1 MLTYPRFNRK
11 LLYNPEFEHDSCG
24 VGFVANISGQRSFE
38 IVRQALG
45 GVMNL
50 THRGAIDADTK
61 TGDGAGI
68 LTQIPHRFFQ
78 RESRKLGC
86 RLERPEDLAV
96 GMVFLPRQNPEEQNF
111 CRQILEEIC
120 RRRGLGIIGWR
131 PVPTDP
137 SVLGYKAASTR
148 PEFQQFLVLRPTD
161 ASDAQFE
168 RALYLA
174 RKEAEKRI
182 DEARIGDFYVPSFS
196 HRTLVY
202 KGLLVAPHL
211 PNFFPDLIDPDYE
224 SALAVFHQRYSTNTF
239 PTWQLAQPFRALAH
253 NGEINTL
260 RGNRNWVR
268 AREPELSSPVWK
280 EEIHWLRPIVQVG
293 GSDSASLDNVLELLT
308 LSGRE
313 LPEAMMT
320 LVPEAWENMPRM
332 NPRWRAFYEYQAL
345 FSESWDGPAAL
356 AFSDGN
362 IVGACLD
369 RNGLRPSRYKL
380 TDDGTLVLASEVGVL
395 ELDEQRIVKKGRL
408 GPGQMIAVDTRAGRL
423 MTNDEIKNAFSSRL
437 SYEELLEKTVR
448 YFPAKGA
455 EPISPIPLDEPYN
468 LLELEKVFGYT
479 REEISLVLTP
489 MIEKKEPVG
498 SMGDDTPISAL
509 SRRPRLL
516 YSYLKQL
523 FAQVTNPPIDPIRE
537 ELVMSLHTYLG
548 KRPSYLAL
556 NGGNDDT
563 RLLHL
568 ATPILTDRELESIR
582 KISDPSLACTTLDC
596 LFPVDRGTEALESSI
611 RDLCNRAIQ
620 AVLAGKTIL
629 ILSDRGVNSSR
640 APIPMILAVGAIHH
654 HLIRQGKRTQVSL
667 IVETGEAREV
677 HHMAVL
683 IGNGA
688 STINPYLSWSLV
700 DSLATSGAFPNL
712 SREQALENYRNTL
725 NKGILKIMSKM
736 GISTISS
743 YHGGQL
749 FEAIG
754 IGKEVIDLCLPGTPS
769 AIGGLD
775 FREIA
780 ADILHRHRD
789 AYGDSD
795 MLEYG
800 GDYKYKH
807 DGEYHSFNPHVVD
820 ALHKA
825 IVEGRAEEYRRFADL
840 VQSRDPMSIRD
851 LLLVKKGNPIP
862 LEEVEPLSEIT
873 RRFTSAAMSL
883 GALSPEAHETLAI
896 AMNRIGAK
904 SNTGEGGEDHRRFHE
919 VTPEGDSSNSK
930 VKQVAS
936 GRFGV
941 TPEYLV
947 HAEELQIKMAQGS
960 KPGEGGQLPGHKV
973 VAHIAAIRNS
983 IPGVTLISPPPHHD
997 IYSIEDL
1004 AQLIYDL
1011 KQVNPRAK
1019 VSVKLVSEAGVG
1031 TIAAGVAKAFADL
1044 ILISGHDGGT
1054 GASPLSSIKNAGCPW
1069 ELGLAETQQVLM
1081 LNGLRGRVVLQ
1092 TDGGLKTGRD
1102 VIFAALFGA
1111 EEYGFGSAVV
1121 VATGC
1126 RMARQCHMNTCPVGV
1141 ATQDPKLRE
1150 KFWGTPEMVVNYL
1163 TFVAQEVREILA
1175 EMGFRKLDEIIGRTD
1190 LLTPKDLSKYPK
1202 TATLDLGALLA
1213 QVDPEGECA
1222 RHHTQERN
1230 DRADDEPLDATIL
1243 RDATEAIEG
1252 RGPINLSYKI
1262 QNTNRTVGARL
1273 AGELATR
1280 YGNTGL
1286 PEGSIRIHF
1295 QGSAGQSFGAFCLR
1309 GMELILTGEAN
1320 DYVGKGMNG
1329 GTISV
1334 RPPEGVSY
1342 RSHENS
1348 IVGNTILYGATGG
1361 SLFVAGLAGER
1372 FAVRNSG
1379 ARAVVEGVGDHGCE
1393 YMTGGIVAILGAVGR
1408 NFGAGMSG
1416 GLAYVFDET
1425 GEFPEL
1431 YNRELIQPE
1440 RISTQEDRKELRRL
1454 IEDHLRWTQSARAR
1468 DLLARW
1474 DEVLPLFWKVVPH
1487 SAEATAQATPKGVE
1501 ALSAGRSMAG
1511 AHR

>member
-1 MLTYPRFNRK
+1 MWSYPNPRRK

-24 VGFVANISGQRSFE
+24 VGFVANSSGQRSFE

-68 LTQIPHRFFQ
+68 LTQIPHRLFQ
-78 RESRKLGC
+78 REAEKLGC
-86 RLERPEDLAV
+86 RLEQPEDLAV
-96 GMVFLPRQNPEEQNF
+96 GMIFLPRQNREEQKF
-111 CRQILEEIC
+111 CRQVLEEVC
-120 RRRGLGIIGWR
+120 QRRGLRKIGWR
-131 PVPTDP
+131 AVPTDP

-148 PEFQQFLVLRPTD
+148 PEIQQLLVLRPQG
-161 ASDAQFE
+161 ASEAEFE
-168 RALYLA
+168 RTVYLA
-174 RKEAEKRI
+174 RKEAERRI
-182 DEARIGDFYVPSFS
+182 EEAKIGEFYVSSFS
-196 HRTLVY
+196 PRTLVY

-211 PNFFPDLIDPDYE
+211 PNFYSDLNDPDYE

-268 AREPELSSPVWK
+268 AREPELLSPVWG
-280 EEIHWLRPIVQVG
+280 EEIHWLKPILQAG

-308 LSGRE
+308 VSGRE
-313 LPEAMMT
+313 LLEAMMT
-320 LVPEAWENMPRM
+320 LVPEAWESMPRM

-356 AFSDGN
+356 AFTDGN
-362 IVGACLD
+362 VVGACLD

-380 TDDGTLVLASEVGVL
+380 TEDGTLVVASEVGVL
-395 ELDEQRIVKKGRL
+395 EFDERRVMKKGRL

-423 MTNDEIKNAFSSRL
+423 LTNDEIKNEFSSRRP
-437 SYEELLEKTVR
+437 YRELLEKTVH
-448 YFPAKGA
+448 YFPAKA
-455 EPISPIPLDEPYN
+455 KEPISPIPSEEPYN

-489 MIEKKEPVG
+489 MIDKKEPVG
-498 SMGDDTPISAL
+498 SMGDDTPIAVL

-548 KRPSYLAL
+548 RRPNYLAL
-556 NGGNDDT
+556 NGENDGA

-568 ATPILTDRELESIR
+568 STPILTDQELEGIK
-582 KISDPSLACTTLDC
+582 KISDTGLAATTLDF
-596 LFPVDRGTEALESSI
+596 LFPVNHGAGALESSI
-611 RDLCNRAIQ
+611 RDLCTRAIQ

-629 ILSDRGVNSSR
+629 ILSDRGVNSSL
-640 APIPMILAVGAIHH
+640 APIPMALAVGAVHH
-654 HLIRQGKRTQVSL
+654 HLIRQGKRTQASL
-667 IVETGEAREV
+667 IAETGEAREV

-688 STINPYLSWSLV
+688 SAINPYLAWNLV

-712 SREQALENYRNTL
+712 SREQALGNYRTTL

-736 GISTISS
+736 GISTVSS
-743 YHGGQL
+743 YHGGQI

-775 FREIA
+775 FEEIA
-780 ADILHRHRD
+780 ADVLRRHRD

-795 MLEYG
+795 LLEYG

-807 DGEYHSFNPHVVD
+807 DGEYHSFNPHVVN

-825 IVEGRAEEYRRFADL
+825 IVDGSPEEYRHFADL
-840 VQSRDPMSIRD
+840 VQSRNPMSIRD
-851 LLLVKKGNPIP
+851 LLDIKKGTPIP
-862 LEEVEPLSEIT
+862 LEEVEPVSEIT

-883 GALSPEAHETLAI
+883 GALGPEAHETLAI

-947 HAEELQIKMAQGS
+947 SAEELQIKMAQGS

-1031 TIAAGVAKAFADL
+1031 TIAAGVAKAYADL
-1044 ILISGHDGGT
+1044 ILISGHEGGT

-1102 VIFAALFGA
+1102 VVFAALFGA

-1190 LLTPKDLSKYPK
+1190 LLLPKDLSKYPK
-1202 TATLDLGALLA
+1202 AQTLDLGPLLA
-1213 QVDPEGECA
+1213 QVDPEGERP

-1230 DRADDEPLDATIL
+1230 DRVDDEPLDVAII
-1243 RDATEAIEG
+1243 RDAAAAIEG
-1252 RGPINLSYKI
+1252 KGPVSLSYRI

-1273 AGELATR
+1273 AGELAGR
-1280 YGNTGL
+1280 YGNAGL

-1295 QGSAGQSFGAFCLR
+1295 QGSAGQSFGAFCVR
-1309 GMELILTGEAN
+1309 GMELVLTGEAN

-1329 GTISV
+1329 GTIAV

-1348 IVGNTILYGATGG
+1348 IVGNTVLYGATGG
-1361 SLFVAGLAGER
+1361 SLFVAGQAGER

-1379 ARAVVEGVGDHGCE
+1379 ARTVVEGVGDHGCE
-1393 YMTGGIVAILGAVGR
+1393 YMTGGVVAILGTVGR

-1416 GLAYVFDET
+1416 GFAYVFDET

-1440 RISTQEDRKELRRL
+1440 RTSTPEDGEELRRL
-1454 IEDHLRWTQSARAR
+1454 IEDHHRWTRSARAR
-1468 DLLARW
+1468 DLLDRW
-1474 DEVLPLFWKVVPH
+1474 EEVLPLFWKVVPH
-1487 SAEATAQATPKGVE
+1487 STEATAKATPKGVE
-1501 ALSAGRSMAG
+1501 ALAAGRSMAG